1 MQQSKEEV
9 AETGKQLVEVHKDKK
24 KTKDN
29 LDNLNKDEKKLQ
41 VEILKALLEV
51 VNKGVKVKEIER
63 QKKWNE
69 DKISQTC
76 KD

>member
-1 MQQSKEEV
+1 M
-9 AETGKQLVEVHKDKK
+9 EVHKDKK

>member
-9 AETGKQLVEVHKDKK
+9 AETGKQLVEVHKDRK

-29 LDNLNKDEKKLQ
+29 LDHLNESGRKLH
-41 VEILKALLEV
+41 VEIRKAELEIE
-51 VNKGVKVKEIER
+51 NKGVKVKEIES